1 MALIQK
7 SKILSNEVESN
18 AMNFSLSKDVK
29 TNWEQLKD
37 VILNVGYPHFRA
49 HVSRQ
54 RMLNFPYNACFD
66 EW

>member
-29 TNWEQLKD
+29 TYWERLKD
-37 VILNVGYPHFRA
+37 AILNVGINISMY
-49 HVSRQ
+49 
-54 RMLNFPYNACFD
+54 AC
-66 EW
+66 